1 MSRFEPALTDT
12 DREVSSPFQS
22 PPWSTVAASAVGTD
36 HVREGIGKQDAV
48 ARHPVGGSW
57 IIAVAD
63 GAGSAPYSAE
73 GAALAVEAAT
83 HALEQLLM
91 ANPTLSLDLEEAI
104 VEAMLEAADRLQ
116 GLAAERSEP
125 VSAFH
130 TTLAV
135 CVIDGWRVSSGQVG
149 DGFLVAELDDG
160 SLQALAVPQKGEYAN
175 ETQFLTTISGR
186 DEIETSTVEGIRG
199 LAAMTDGL
207 LRLAAQMPGYTPHP
221 RFFGPLFNFARSATS
236 EVKGCEELT
245 GFLASPRVRAR
256 TSDDLTLVIAV
267 RQAPPAEPSAEQLP
281 T

>member
-1 MSRFEPALTDT
+1 MSRFDPALTDANQ
-12 DREVSSPFQS
+12 EAPALFQ
-22 PPWSTVAASAVGTD
+22 PLPWFTVAASAVGSD
-36 HVREGIGKQDAV
+36 HEREGIGKQDAV
-48 ARHPVGGSW
+48 VRHPVGDSW

-63 GAGSAPYSAE
+63 GAGSAPHSAE
-73 GAALAVEAAT
+73 GAALAVEAST
-83 HALEQLLM
+83 RVLERILL
-91 ANPTLSLDLEEAI
+91 ANPALSLDLEEAI
-104 VEAMLEAADRLQ
+104 VEAMLEAADQLRS
-116 GLAAERSEP
+116 LAAERSEP

-135 CVIDGWRVSSGQVG
+135 CIVDGWRVSSGQIG

-175 ETQFLTTISGR
+175 ETQFLTTITGR
-186 DEIETSTVEGIRG
+186 EEIETATVEGIRG

-221 RFFGPLFNFARSATS
+221 RFFGPLFGFARSATS
-236 EVKGCEELT
+236 EAAGCEELT

-267 RQAPPAEPSAEQLP
+267 RQARTDEPPVEQLA